1 MDWTVVLVGTA
12 GLLVG
17 SFLSVCILR
26 VPMGRS
32 VIRPRSRC
40 PQCESLIRAWD
51 NIPVLSFLLLRGKCR
66 DCGGRISWVY
76 PVVELSTA
84 ALFLLLWH
92 QFGLTPPF
100 FINLVFFCLLLV
112 LAFIDLFHRILP
124 DVLNLSGLLLG
135 LLVSPFQVPGF
146 FHWDTSDLAAA
157 PIWINYPLSL
167 LGILVGGGL
176 LWLVSAIYHKA
187 TGVEGMGFGDVKML
201 AMMGAFLGWRLA
213 LLSIFLGS
221 TMGALVGSVFIL
233 ILGKG
238 RRYPL
243 PFGTFLALGAVM
255 AALWG
260 NLLLQWYLGG
270 L

>member
-26 VPMGRS
+26 VPLGGS
-32 VIRPRSRC
+32 VIRPRSSC
-40 PQCESLIRAWD
+40 PQCENLIRAWD
-51 NIPVLSFLLLRGKCR
+51 NIPVLSFLLLRGRCR
-66 DCGGRISWVY
+66 DCGERISWVY

-84 ALFLLLWH
+84 ALFVFLWN
-92 QFGLTPPF
+92 QFGLTSPF
-100 FINLVFFCLLLV
+100 IINLIFFCLLLV

-157 PIWINYPLSL
+157 PIWMNYPLSL
-167 LGILVGGGL
+167 LGILVAGGL
-176 LWLVSAIYHKA
+176 LWLVSAIYQKA

-213 LLSIFLGS
+213 LLAIFLGAAI
-221 TMGALVGSVFIL
+221 GALVGSVCIL

-260 NLLLQWYLGG
+260 NLLLRWYLGG
-270 L
+270 F

>member
-17 SFLSVCILR
+17 SFLTVCILR
-26 VPMGRS
+26 VPLGRS
-32 VIRPRSRC
+32 VVRPRSSC
-40 PQCESLIRAWD
+40 PQCENRIRVWD
-51 NIPVLSFLLLRGKCR
+51 NIPVLSYLFLRGKCR

-76 PVVELSTA
+76 PVVELCTA

-92 QFGLTPPF
+92 QFGLTSPF

-124 DVLNLSGLLLG
+124 DVLTFSGLLLG

-146 FHWDTSDLAAA
+146 FHWNISDSASV
-157 PIWINYPLSL
+157 PIWTNYPLSL

-176 LWLVSAIYHKA
+176 LWLVSVIYHKA

-213 LLSIFLGS
+213 LLAIFLGS
-221 TMGALVGSVFIL
+221 ATGALVGTVFIL

-243 PFGTFLALGAVM
+243 PFGTFLAVGAMM

-260 NLLLQWYLGG
+260 NLLLRWYLGG
-270 L
+270 S